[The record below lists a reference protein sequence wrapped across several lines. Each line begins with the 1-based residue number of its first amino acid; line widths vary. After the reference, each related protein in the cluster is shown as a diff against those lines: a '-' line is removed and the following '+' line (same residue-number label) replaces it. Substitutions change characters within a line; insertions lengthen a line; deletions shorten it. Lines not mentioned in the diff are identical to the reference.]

1 MLISSCLDWVLW
13 QVHGSENYP
22 RKIASCWKLIA
33 HKMASFLLIFRYF
46 FPPYWCSNCT
56 YDTLKLKWSYSSYDI
71 KFFVVVVF
79 LRQSCFRGC
88 IDRIFKC
95 MRYARRRKKELVP
108 SEKHKRLH
116 LYLLFCLLFNSEVVI
131 LMLSGLI
138 NDLGKNLIASIFN
151 QRLCM
156 YIQYQYQ
163 VSFVKK
169 KIEYIL

>member
-1 MLISSCLDWVLW
+1 M
-13 QVHGSENYP
+13 
-22 RKIASCWKLIA
+22 
-33 HKMASFLLIFRYF
+33 
-46 FPPYWCSNCT
+46 
-56 YDTLKLKWSYSSYDI
+56 
-71 KFFVVVVF
+71 
-79 LRQSCFRGC
+79 
-88 IDRIFKC
+88 
-95 MRYARRRKKELVP
+95 VP

-131 LMLSGLI
+131 LMLSGVI